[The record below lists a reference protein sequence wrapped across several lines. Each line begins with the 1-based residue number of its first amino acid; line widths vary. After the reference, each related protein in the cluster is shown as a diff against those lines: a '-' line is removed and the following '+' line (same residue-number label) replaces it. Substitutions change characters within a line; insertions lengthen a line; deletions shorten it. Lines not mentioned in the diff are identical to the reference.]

1 MAETKK
7 TKAEVEKEIRQA
19 GITRL
24 DTTDMVQVGGGTFYL
39 EHESGRFIEFKVVVK
54 SDKFDMNELEALLE
68 ERRIIEEGKAE
79 RAALAAKK
87 KAKDAEKRA
96 KVSQKEK
103 AE

>member
-1 MAETKK
+1 MAEIKK

-39 EHESGRFIEFKVVVK
+39 EHESGRFIEFKIVVK